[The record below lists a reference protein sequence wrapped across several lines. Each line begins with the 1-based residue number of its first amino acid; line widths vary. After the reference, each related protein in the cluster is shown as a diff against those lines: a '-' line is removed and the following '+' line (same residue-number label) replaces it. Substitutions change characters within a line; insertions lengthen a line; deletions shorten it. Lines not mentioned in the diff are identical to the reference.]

1 MIFRSFSFALLCYSL
16 EKLFLHL
23 NQSNAKL
30 IKKQSLLQHRLEH
43 WKVICITKYY
53 NQQLKSTTK
62 SDLNC
67 KPPHKFSLK
76 SIKQSI
82 NTNNQ
87 HFFLFVFKWEFLGRI
102 GELLIL
108 YRQPLNSMTQ
118 VFWSHC
124 FVNLDPCR
132 TTPYTP
138 YQPELAQGRLES
150 LLNFQTMVSDLT
162 GLDIANASLLD
173 EATAAAEAM
182 ALCYR

>member
-1 MIFRSFSFALLCYSL
+1 MWTVIFRSFSFALLCYSL
-16 EKLFLHL
+16 ENLFLHL

-62 SDLNC
+62 SHLNC
-67 KPPHKFSLK
+67 KPLHKFSLK

-118 VFWSHC
+118 VFLKSLFCKSWPPQDHTLYPIPTWTGSRKTG
-124 FVNLDPCR
+124 VPV
-132 TTPYTP
+132 
-138 YQPELAQGRLES
+138 ELSNNGQWPHRAGY
-150 LLNFQTMVSDLT
+150 
-162 GLDIANASLLD
+162 
-173 EATAAAEAM
+173 
-182 ALCYR
+182 C

>member
-1 MIFRSFSFALLCYSL
+1 MIFRSFSFALLCHSL
-16 EKLFLHL
+16 ENLFLHL

-53 NQQLKSTTK
+53 NQQLKSTTR

-67 KPPHKFSLK
+67 KPLHKFSLK

-102 GELLIL
+102 NWRTPDFVQVALKFHDSGFLKSLFCKSWPSQDHTLYPIPTWTGSRKTGVPVELSNNGQWPHRAG
-108 YRQPLNSMTQ
+108 Y
-118 VFWSHC
+118 C
-124 FVNLDPCR
+124 
-132 TTPYTP
+132 
-138 YQPELAQGRLES
+138 
-150 LLNFQTMVSDLT
+150 
-162 GLDIANASLLD
+162 
-173 EATAAAEAM
+173 
-182 ALCYR
+182 